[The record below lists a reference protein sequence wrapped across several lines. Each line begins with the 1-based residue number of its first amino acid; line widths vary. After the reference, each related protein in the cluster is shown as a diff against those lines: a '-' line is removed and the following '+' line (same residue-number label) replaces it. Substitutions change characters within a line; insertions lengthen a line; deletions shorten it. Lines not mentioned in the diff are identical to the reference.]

1 MTFDEQ
7 HIQHDLAYRVYGRM
21 DPETDRSKIDIWTII
36 MIAKVII
43 QIVQAIQHCREDK
56 DGIVRTVK
64 NPSIVQEA
72 MLRAAVRR
80 EMGFFK
86 YFFRGGN
93 DVVESIKQTAFDLN
107 DEDMKK
113 AGLFDRLE
121 V

>member
-1 MTFDEQ
+1 MNED

-21 DPETDRSKIDIWTII
+21 DPETDRSKIDIWTILT
-36 MIAKVII
+36 IAQIIIKV
-43 QIVQAIQHCREDK
+43 VQAIKHCQENREGVIK
-56 DGIVRTVK
+56 TVK

-72 MLRAAVRR
+72 MLRAAVRK

-93 DVVESIKQTAFDLN
+93 DIVESIKQTAFDL
-107 DEDMKK
+107 DEGDMEK
-113 AGLFDRLE
+113 AGLFDRT

>member
-1 MTFDEQ
+1 MTLSEQ

-36 MIAKVII
+36 MIAKVIM

-56 DGIVRTVK
+56 DGVMRTIK

-93 DVVESIKQTAFDLN
+93 DVVESIKQTGLDL
-107 DEDMKK
+107 DEVDMEK
-113 AGLFDRLE
+113 AGLFERTE
-121 V
+121 I

>member
-1 MTFDEQ
+1 MKFDEQ
-7 HIQHDLAYRVYGRM
+7 HIQHDLAYRVYRRM
-21 DPETDRSKIDIWTII
+21 DPETDLSKIDIWTII
-36 MIAKVII
+36 MIAKVIM

-93 DVVESIKQTAFDLN
+93 DVVESIKQTAVDL
-107 DEDMKK
+107 DDSDMEK
-113 AGLFDRLE
+113 AGLFDRIE
-121 V
+121 I

>member
-1 MTFDEQ
+1 
-7 HIQHDLAYRVYGRM
+7 
-21 DPETDRSKIDIWTII
+21 
-36 MIAKVII
+36 
-43 QIVQAIQHCREDK
+43 
-56 DGIVRTVK
+56 
-64 NPSIVQEA
+64 

-107 DEDMKK
+107 DEDMEK